1 MTYNTQFESTI
12 HDSMGSHSP
21 TGINVRSRSYL
32 KMDVPRSDVSGKGGG
47 GLEYCSYTKRTF
59 WLRPYISVNTM
70 IAKICLMEFPEVQD
84 DQLDI

>member
-47 GLEYCSYTKRTF
+47 GLNIVPTLKEHSGYDPTF
-59 WLRPYISVNTM
+59 P
-70 IAKICLMEFPEVQD
+70 
-84 DQLDI
+84 